1 MRSLYRHILIPG
13 RLRHH
18 GGSYDA
24 EHVEVTSATVVAAAM
39 EPLTAM
45 QRLCMRASLRRRLV
59 AARKRLPEGRA
70 GFKRATQQQHFRG
83 VMRFLRIR
91 KSLRRHPVTC
101 IRPGKGN
108 VGTRRKINLT
118 TMTGSPAGA
127 MQSLS
132 QCAVS
137 V

>member
-1 MRSLYRHILIPG
+1 MLIPG

-45 QRLCMRASLRRRLV
+45 QRLCMRASLRRRRV
-59 AARKRLPEGRA
+59 AARKQLPEGRA
-70 GFKRATQQQHFRG
+70 RFKRATQQQHFRG
-83 VMRFLRIR
+83 VMRLLRIR
-91 KSLRRHPVTC
+91 KSLRRRPVT
-101 IRPGKGN
+101 RMGKGD

-118 TMTGSPAGA
+118 TTTGSPAGA